1 MNKKNKG
8 VIVKGSKP
16 EFSMSF
22 RMEDK
27 GNVATIK
34 FSPNMSILAIR
45 RKDKCVIDF
54 LNFKNSQP
62 VFPEYSQT
70 FKAKTSKFQECYW
83 LDNSEILLVSE
94 QGFEHYQLFPEKRAL
109 KLVKFFSMPLNW
121 LIWSREAQSF
131 IVSTGVY
138 GSVLNPFVNTKSGFL
153 KLPKFEV
160 DLPLPLNMTYYRYNV
175 DSNSSSSNGN
185 RYYLNESDVVV
196 GKIYNEFYVMIIRQ
210 LSQSND
216 SDSSKMRSKINQ
228 RPSIGEH

>member
-1 MNKKNKG
+1 
-8 VIVKGSKP
+8 
-16 EFSMSF
+16 MSF

-34 FSPNMSILAIR
+34 FSPNMGILAIR
-45 RKDKCVIDF
+45 RKDKFVIDF
-54 LNFKNSQP
+54 LNFKNAQP

-83 LDNSEILLVSE
+83 LDNTEILLVSE
-94 QGFEHYQLFPEKRAL
+94 QGFEHYQVFPDKRAL

-138 GSVLNPFVNTKSGFL
+138 GSVLNPFVNTKGGFL

-160 DLPLPLNMTYYRYNV
+160 DLPLPMNLVKYRYNA
-175 DSNSSSSNGN
+175 DSSSSNVAAN

-210 LSQSND
+210 MSQPGSENDSVKARQKPSLGRLLNVNSSFSND
-216 SDSSKMRSKINQ
+216 CFSKTNRI
-228 RPSIGEH
+228 E

>member
-1 MNKKNKG
+1 MKTINLG
-8 VIVKGSKP
+8 VIVKGPKAD
-16 EFSMSF
+16 FSMSF

-34 FSPNMSILAIR
+34 FSPNMSVLAIR

-131 IVSTGVY
+131 IVSTGPY

-160 DLPLPLNMTYYRYNV
+160 DLPLPLNLAKYRYSV
-175 DSNSSSSNGN
+175 DSNMTSPNAN

-210 LSQSND
+210 MSQAANGND
-216 SDSSKMRSKINQ
+216 SKVRSKLGTRN
-228 RPSIGEH
+228 SIGLF